1 MPASPSLVSVF
12 WRLDEEDGEVSLL
25 WISPDRKVVEDG
37 MEVEE
42 EEEEEDE
49 VGKEGE
55 EEDTEEVDANVES
68 IDIWW

>member
-25 WISPDRKVVEDG
+25 WISPDREVEDG

-42 EEEEEDE
+42 EEEE
-49 VGKEGE
+49 VGKEGG

>member
-12 WRLDEEDGEVSLL
+12 WRFDEEGGEVSLL
-25 WISPDRKVVEDG
+25 WISPDREEVEDG

-42 EEEEEDE
+42 EEEEVE
-49 VGKEGE
+49 KEGG

>member
-1 MPASPSLVSVF
+1 MPASPSLLSVF
-12 WRLDEEDGEVSLL
+12 WRFDEEGGEVSLL
-25 WISPDRKVVEDG
+25 WISPDKEVEDG
-37 MEVEE
+37 MEV

-55 EEDTEEVDANVES
+55 EEDTEEEDANVES

>member
-1 MPASPSLVSVF
+1 
-12 WRLDEEDGEVSLL
+12 
-25 WISPDRKVVEDG
+25 

-68 IDIWW
+68 IDIWWQTFLFTRFGCGASIRSNLIAKQHNTIF

>member
-12 WRLDEEDGEVSLL
+12 WRFDEEGGEVSLL
-25 WISPDRKVVEDG
+25 WISPDMEEVEDG

-42 EEEEEDE
+42 EEEEVE
-49 VGKEGE
+49 KEGG

>member
-1 MPASPSLVSVF
+1 MPASPSLLSVF
-12 WRLDEEDGEVSLL
+12 WRFDEENGEVSLL
-25 WISPDRKVVEDG
+25 WISPDKEVVEDG

-42 EEEEEDE
+42 EEDEEE

-55 EEDTEEVDANVES
+55 EEDTEEVDANDES

>member
-12 WRLDEEDGEVSLL
+12 WRFDEEDGEVSLL
-25 WISPDRKVVEDG
+25 WISPDREVEDG

-42 EEEEEDE
+42 EEDE
-49 VGKEGE
+49 VGKEGG

-68 IDIWW
+68 IDIW